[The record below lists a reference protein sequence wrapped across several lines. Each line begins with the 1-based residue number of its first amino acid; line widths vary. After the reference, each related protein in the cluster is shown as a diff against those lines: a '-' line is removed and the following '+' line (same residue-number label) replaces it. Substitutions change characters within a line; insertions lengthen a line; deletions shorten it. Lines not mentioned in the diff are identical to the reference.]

1 MCVRERESKEA
12 CLDVGLGYLIS
23 LRKKGKVGTN
33 RKNEVLIDVISLS
46 MIHCGEIYLFF
57 HFPIYLFLFRG
68 YKMEEG

>member
-1 MCVRERESKEA
+1 MFGCG
-12 CLDVGLGYLIS
+12 VGVFNKPEK
-23 LRKKGKVGTN
+23 KKGKVGTN

>member
-1 MCVRERESKEA
+1 MFGCG
-12 CLDVGLGYLIS
+12 VGVFNKPE
-23 LRKKGKVGTN
+23 KKGKVGTN

>member
-1 MCVRERESKEA
+1 M
-12 CLDVGLGYLIS
+12 DVGLGYLIS

-57 HFPIYLFLFRG
+57 DFPYLFISFSRL
-68 YKMEEG
+68 